1 MEHQTS
7 LMYVTMPNMKEAG
20 KMAEKLVSER
30 LAACVNLIPG
40 MQSFY
45 WWNGEIQQAQEV
57 ILLAKT
63 TVERVFELTDFIRKH
78 HPYDCPCVVELPIA
92 SGNPDFIQWIA
103 RETR

>member
-7 LMYVTMPNMKEAG
+7 LMYVTMPNMEDAG
-20 KMAEKLVSER
+20 KLAEKLVSER

-63 TVERVFELTDFIRKH
+63 TVERVSELTEFIRKQ
-78 HPYDCPCVVELPIA
+78 HPYDCPCVVELRIA
-92 SGNPDFIQWIA
+92 SGNPDFIQWIT